1 MEVLNN
7 IFLYKGIKINYREM
21 GNGEPIILLHGFG
34 GNLNSWRLIS
44 ESLAGKNKLFLID
57 LKGFGLSDK
66 PLDDKYS
73 AGDQADIISD
83 FIRKNKFQNLTLIGH
98 SLGGAIALITFI
110 KLMNEKNNPIKSL
123 ILISSPAYKQRV
135 PEFTRLLEIPLLNK
149 LLLIFLPVHFGTK
162 IVLKRCF
169 FDDKKISEKI
179 IENYSDFLESAGS
192 FHALITTAKKI
203 LPKNIDEI
211 TSKYKD
217 IKIPVLLIW
226 GENDQ
231 TIPLSIGQRLEKDLP
246 NAKLVVIPECGH
258 LPPEEKPQE
267 LVKIISEFLSKL

>member
-1 MEVLNN
+1 
-7 IFLYKGIKINYREM
+7 M
-21 GNGEPIILLHGFG
+21 GDGKPIILLHGFG
-34 GNLNSWRLIS
+34 GNLRSWHIIS
-44 ESLAGKNKLFLID
+44 KPLALKNKLFLID

-73 AGDQADIISD
+73 ASDQADIISD
-83 FIRKNKFQNLTLIGH
+83 FIQKNKFKNLTLVGH
-98 SLGGAIALITFI
+98 SLGGAIALITYI
-110 KLMNEKNNPIKSL
+110 KLMEKKNNPVKSL
-123 ILISSPAYKQRV
+123 ILISSPAYKQKV
-135 PEFTRLLEIPLLNK
+135 PEFTRLLKIPLLNK
-149 LLLIFLPVHFGTK
+149 LLLVFLPDHFGTK
-162 IVLKRCF
+162 MVLKRCF

-179 IENYSDFLESAGS
+179 VENYSDFLESSGS
-192 FHALITTAKKI
+192 FDALITTAKEI

-231 TIPLSIGQRLEKDLP
+231 TISLSIGQRLEKDLP
-246 NAKLVVIPECGH
+246 NAKLAVIPECGH

-267 LVKIISEFLSKL
+267 LVKLISEFLNNLEINL